1 MFQPNFR
8 VKLDLCKFYND
19 ARRFSWIF
27 IDSTNMFQINHLK
40 QHITEL
46 LNIKEPFHLLLN
58 ENEYLP
64 PSENIRILKE
74 NETILVSPGSGLNS
88 HFDLSINNHFDSFT
102 ISPSE
107 KNIPELENS
116 FKRPNETR
124 NSCQKEL
131 KISSIMNRSQNEEFD
146 ISTNLFTCPKRKRV
160 RHKKK
165 KTTAEETVIQK
176 KENELNK
183 PKIINSYDIPF
194 GKHIR
199 FDDLED
205 NDLEDNNEERKPK
218 CQQIMNGTNTTHVSP
233 THELANLLSLSNNS
247 TPVTFTNIKVKG
259 IQDSCEKIQ
268 SHENKSIIS
277 TNNINLEK
285 LLNTDFKTYPIM
297 IEKPQLKDIIAF
309 KMLKIGSD
317 YTPQI
322 SDFIVAEILSYC
334 SETSVYILK
343 ILRGLSEVQ
352 VPIGKFTIMEDTVE
366 QTTNDT
372 ITLNY
377 AQIMEPRSIF
387 INNTDKETILN
398 TDKTIT
404 PDTDKTIITDTDKT
418 ITPDINKAI
427 NCV

>member
-8 VKLDLCKFYND
+8 VKLDLSKFYND

-27 IDSTNMFQINHLK
+27 VDSTNMFQISHLK

-46 LNIKEPFHLLLN
+46 LNINEPFHLLLN

-74 NETILVSPGSGLNS
+74 NEIILVSPGSGLNS
-88 HFDLSINNHFDSFT
+88 HFDLSINNHFDSIT

-107 KNIPELENS
+107 KNIQELENS
-116 FKRPNETR
+116 FRSPNETK
-124 NSCQKEL
+124 NLCQKQL
-131 KISSIMNRSQNEEFD
+131 KISSVTNISQNEKFD

-160 RHKKK
+160 RHRKKK
-165 KTTAEETVIQK
+165 ITDEETVIQK

-183 PKIINSYDIPF
+183 PKIINSYIIPF

-205 NDLEDNNEERKPK
+205 NDEERKPK

-233 THELANLLSLSNNS
+233 SHELANLLSLSNNS
-247 TPVTFTNIKVKG
+247 TPVTFTNIKNTNIKVKE
-259 IQDSCEKIQ
+259 IQDPCEKVE
-268 SHENKSIIS
+268 SHENKSIAS

-285 LLNTDFKTYPIM
+285 LLNIDFKTYPIM

-334 SETSVYILK
+334 PETSVYILK

-352 VPIGKFTIMEDTVE
+352 VPIGKFTVMEDTVE
-366 QTTNDT
+366 QTMNDT

-387 INNTDKETILN
+387 IHNTDKETTSNIDQ
-398 TDKTIT
+398 TIIPDIDKTIT
-404 PDTDKTIITDTDKT
+404 PDIDKTII
-418 ITPDINKAI
+418 PDINKAI
-427 NCV
+427 NC